1 MSWIDDLVARPS
13 AVTIGKFDGVH
24 LGHREILEDALG
36 MARERGLT
44 PIVVTFDRH
53 PLATLRPDRA
63 PRLILSPQQQRE
75 ALEALGCEVV
85 TIPFDAE
92 TASMDP
98 SEFVERVLLD
108 GLGARFV
115 VVGSDFRFGRGGAGD
130 PALLQRLASAR
141 GVEVHVVDDVVDDHG
156 ARISSTDIRSALAA
170 GDVAA
175 ASEQLGRHPRLRGTV
190 VRGHQ
195 RGRELGF
202 PTANLGPDIEGFVPA
217 HGVYAAWATVD
228 AGRFPSAVSIGDN
241 PTFDGLRTTVEAYLL
256 DVDLDLYHRP
266 IELELVDHVR
276 DMWRFDGI
284 EPLIAQM
291 HADVVRVREILG
303 ADDGRAG
310 APQEET
316 S

>member
-24 LGHREILEDALG
+24 LGHREILEDALR
-36 MARERGLT
+36 MARERDLT
-44 PIVVTFDRH
+44 PVVVTFDRH
-53 PLATLRPDRA
+53 PLATLRPELA
-63 PRLILSPQQQRE
+63 PRLILSPTQQRE
-75 ALEALGCEVV
+75 ALEALGCDVV

-92 TASMDP
+92 TAAMDP
-98 SEFVERVLLD
+98 TDFVERVLLD

-115 VVGSDFRFGRGGAGD
+115 VVGSDFRYGKGGAGD
-130 PALLQRLASAR
+130 PALLQRLAAAR
-141 GVEVHVVDDVVDDHG
+141 GVEVHVVDDVVDDQG
-156 ARISSTDIRSALAA
+156 ARVSSTGIRTALQE
-170 GDVAA
+170 GDVAT

-202 PTANLGPDIEGFVPA
+202 PTANLGPDIEGFVPT

-228 AGRFPSAVSIGDN
+228 AGRFPAAVSIGDN
-241 PTFDGLRTTVEAYLL
+241 PTFDGVQTTVEAYLL

-276 DMWRFDGI
+276 GMWRFDGI

-291 HADVVRVREILG
+291 HADVERVREILG
-303 ADDGRAG
+303 LAEGRAD
-310 APQEET
+310 APEEET
-316 S
+316 P

>member
-24 LGHREILEDALG
+24 LGHRELLTGALR
-36 MARERGLT
+36 MAEKRGLT
-44 PIVVTFDRH
+44 PVVVTFDRH
-53 PLATLRPDRA
+53 PLATLRPELA
-63 PRLILSPQQQRE
+63 PRLILSPAQQRE

-92 TASMDP
+92 TAAMDP
-98 SEFVERVLLD
+98 TDFVQRVLLD
-108 GLGARFV
+108 GLGARFI
-115 VVGSDFRFGRGGAGD
+115 VVGSDFRYGRGGVGD
-130 PALLQRLASAR
+130 PALLTRLATAR
-141 GVEVHVVDDVVDDHG
+141 GVEVLVVDDVVDDAG
-156 ARISSTDIRSALAA
+156 TRVSSTEIRHALEA
-170 GDVAA
+170 GSIPHAT
-175 ASEQLGRHPRLRGTV
+175 EQLGRSPRLRGTV

-202 PTANLGPDIEGFVPA
+202 PTANLGPDIEGFVPG

-228 AGRFPSAVSIGDN
+228 AGRFPAAVSIGDN
-241 PTFDGLRTTVEAYLL
+241 PTFDGVQTTVEAYLL

-276 DMWRFDGI
+276 PMVRFDGI

-291 HADVVRVREILG
+291 HADVQRVREILG
-303 ADDGRAG
+303 IAEGRVD
-310 APQEET
+310 APEEET
-316 S
+316 P

>member
-24 LGHREILEDALG
+24 LGHREILEDALR
-36 MARERGLT
+36 MAHERDLT
-44 PIVVTFDRH
+44 PVVVTFDRH

-75 ALEALGCEVV
+75 ALEELGCDVV

-92 TASMDP
+92 TAAMAP
-98 SEFVERVLLD
+98 EAFVERVLLD
-108 GLGARFV
+108 GLGARFI
-115 VVGSDFRFGRGGAGD
+115 VVGSDFRYGRGGAGD
-130 PALLQRLASAR
+130 PALLQRLAAAR
-141 GVEVHVVDDVVDDHG
+141 GVEVHVVDDVVDGRG
-156 ARISSTDIRSALAA
+156 ARISSTDIRVALQA
-170 GDVAA
+170 GDVRT
-175 ASEQLGRHPRLRGTV
+175 ASDRLGRHPRLRGTV

-202 PTANLGPDIEGFVPA
+202 PTANLGPDIEGFVPG

-228 AGRFPSAVSIGDN
+228 AGRFPAAVSIGDN
-241 PTFDGLRTTVEAYLL
+241 PTFDGVRTTVEAYLL

-276 DMWRFDGI
+276 PMVRFDGI

-291 HADVVRVREILG
+291 HADVDRVREILG
-303 ADDGRAG
+303 IAEGRAD
-310 APQEET
+310 APEEET
-316 S
+316 P

>member
-24 LGHREILEDALG
+24 RGHRELLEGALR
-36 MARERGLT
+36 MAERRGLA
-44 PIVVTFDRH
+44 PVVVTFDRH
-53 PLATLRPDRA
+53 PLATLRPERA
-63 PRLILSPQQQRE
+63 PRLILSPAQQRE

-92 TASMDP
+92 TAAMDP

-115 VVGSDFRFGRGGAGD
+115 VVGSDFRYGRGGAGD
-130 PALLQRLASAR
+130 PALLTRLAAAR
-141 GVEVHVVDDVVDDHG
+141 GVEVLVVDDVVDDG
-156 ARISSTDIRSALAA
+156 GTRVSSTEIRRALEA
-170 GDVAA
+170 GDIPHA
-175 ASEQLGRHPRLRGTV
+175 ASLLGRNPRLRGTV
-190 VRGHQ
+190 VRGFQ

-202 PTANLGPDIEGFVPA
+202 PTANLGPDLEGFVPA

-228 AGRFPSAVSIGDN
+228 AGRFPAAVSIGDN
-241 PTFDGLRTTVEAYLL
+241 PTFDGVRTTVEAYLL

-291 HADVVRVREILG
+291 HADVERVREILG
-303 ADDGRAG
+303 TPEGRAD
-310 APQEET
+310 APEEDT
-316 S
+316 P